1 MAILRWAKTN
11 KGQALFLG
19 ALAVVTVHL
28 VRSSLVSM
36 EASWPER
43 AAWAAAALIVAGTVG
58 ANYERMSNPQRGL
71 VALAFGLPSLA
82 AGVGIHVVHA
92 VFGFQPADI
101 TGVPLAF
108 AGLALTVLG
117 ATILVRF
124 IDTWW
129 RRLLL
134 APAGLAFFVW
144 VMFPVVLA
152 IAVTNVPRAE
162 VCCDD
167 TPADHGFAY
176 EDVTFE
182 TPQGL
187 TISGWYIPS
196 ENGAAVVT
204 VHGSGSTRVKT
215 MDESLV
221 LARNGYGVL
230 MIDVEGFGESE
241 GKANGFGW
249 VGARDVHAAV
259 DYLRD
264 ERGIDDEKIGG
275 LGLSMGGEVMIQAA
289 GESTGLQAIVAEG
302 ATARTSDDLGEMP
315 GANGIISSSIHVT
328 VGLTLRLLTGEP
340 TPPPLKEMVAQIGP
354 RPVLLIAANIGE
366 ETTLSRMY
374 QEVGGPSF
382 QVWEIPEGDHV
393 GAYDNHAE
401 EYEKRVI
408 AFLDE
413 ALLDA
418 PPAVAEQ

>member
-1 MAILRWAKTN
+1 METLRWSKTN
-11 KGQALFLG
+11 KGQAIFLG
-19 ALAVVTVHL
+19 ALAIVAAHL
-28 VRSSLVSM
+28 VIASLFSL

-43 AAWAAAALIVAGTVG
+43 FAWAVAAVAVAVAAG
-58 ANYERMSNPQRGL
+58 AAYPRLSRPWRG
-71 VALAFGLPSLA
+71 VAALAFGLPALA
-82 AGVGIHVVHA
+82 VGIGIHVVHVA
-92 VFGFQPADI
+92 QSGVETTDV
-101 TGVPLAF
+101 TGVPMAC
-108 AGLALTVLG
+108 AGLALTALG
-117 ATILVRF
+117 TTILVRL
-124 IDTWW
+124 IHTWW

-134 APAGLAFFVW
+134 APGGLAFVIW

-182 TPQGL
+182 TAQGL

-196 ENGAAVVT
+196 ENGAAVIT

-249 VGARDVHAAV
+249 AGARDVHAAV

-264 ERGIDDEKIGG
+264 ERGIDPERIGG

-289 GESTGLQAIVAEG
+289 GESTALKAIVAEG
-302 ATARTSDDLGEMP
+302 ATARTADDFDEMP
-315 GANGIISSSIHVT
+315 GADGLLPASIHVT
-328 VGLTLRLLTGEP
+328 VGLTLRLLTGES
-340 TPPPLKEMVAQIGP
+340 TPPPLKEMMAQIGP
-354 RPVLLIAANIGE
+354 RPALLIAADYAE
-366 ETTLSRMY
+366 EPAMTRLY
-374 QEVGGPSF
+374 QEVGGPSVD
-382 QVWEIPEGDHV
+382 VWQIPEADHV
-393 GAYDNHAE
+393 GAYDNHPE
-401 EYEKRVI
+401 EYEERVI
-408 AFLDE
+408 AFFDE
-413 ALLDA
+413 ALLDT
-418 PPAVAEQ
+418 PAAVTR